1 MTNSINL
8 RDRNNRDRPQESNA
22 SPVQEIIKHFGNKEE
37 GLSNYEMRKLVLDA
51 NLLGTHLKEKNLK
64 TTQVRKFL
72 DAIKR
77 IKTEMSVSSESQ
89 GFSAKLSDK
98 TQFLRVQLAYAKSRH
113 AEVEPFKRVMD
124 EAIERVRDASDFERL
139 VQLIEAIIA
148 YHKAAGG
155 RDQ

>member
-1 MTNSINL
+1 
-8 RDRNNRDRPQESNA
+8 
-22 SPVQEIIKHFGNKEE
+22 
-37 GLSNYEMRKLVLDA
+37 
-51 NLLGTHLKEKNLK
+51 
-64 TTQVRKFL
+64 
-72 DAIKR
+72 
-77 IKTEMSVSSESQ
+77 MSVSSDGQ
-89 GFSAKLSDK
+89 GFSARLSDK